1 MVSPTRTDSIY
12 EQFNPLTTVAK
23 QRFVE
28 WFAGD
33 ELNLTNNVSH
43 RWYKGYSVTVPTMA
57 FVDSDGG
64 GFKITTGT
72 NTYSDGRIYFA
83 QDNNDQAG
91 YENSAK
97 QYTHDSSTVISIF
110 KEISVTTGSYSL
122 SGFTGQP
129 TGNAGTTAT
138 QNANSGTF
146 QTLSNVFCRTGDG
159 STTSQLETD
168 LAKDT
173 NWHMHRTDLY
183 PTNCKLMID
192 GTLKATK
199 TSNLPESA
207 MTPVFY
213 QSYGSSSGGSAKEG
227 AIRYMEAYNR

>member
-23 QRFVE
+23 KRFVE
-28 WFAGD
+28 WFSGKT
-33 ELNLTNNVSH
+33 LNTD
-43 RWYKGYSVTVPTMA
+43 RWFQGYSVASPTWSM
-57 FVDSDGG
+57 VDEVGG
-64 GFKITTGT
+64 GLKVTTGT
-72 NTYSDGRIYFA
+72 STYSDGRIYFA
-83 QDNNDQAG
+83 HDDDNAQNED
-91 YENSAK
+91 SVK
-97 QYTHDSSTVISIF
+97 QFTHDSSTVISIF
-110 KEISVTTGSYSL
+110 KEINVTTGSYSL
-122 SGFTGQP
+122 SGFNGMIE
-129 TGNAGTTAT
+129 GNAGTTGT

-183 PTNCKLMID
+183 SANCKLTID

-199 TSNLPESA
+199 TSNLPQSV

-213 QSYGSSSGGSAKEG
+213 QAYGSSSGGTGKQG